1 VHIPWFLV
9 ARFGDA
15 SFLFPL
21 AAFVAMRLA
30 YQGLWKQAY
39 YWLFTLCAGASAIVA
54 GKLAFEFGGWSIPSA
69 NLYSISG
76 HAMLTAAVYPMSLT
90 VLGSIW
96 GEKAAR
102 MGTSAGIGVALL
114 AAVALIAGRY
124 HTMAETVIGMGIG
137 FIVTWANL
145 RPSRRKIPAV
155 RAPALN
161 GLVLALVLVVLVPVS
176 LYPIRVQ
183 LWSKGLD
190 CLGVTE
196 RYSRRI
202 AIDPISGGTVV
213 TIFVQWRRLR
223 S

>member
-1 VHIPWFLV
+1 M
-9 ARFGDA
+9 
-15 SFLFPL
+15 FPL
-21 AAFVAMRLA
+21 AGFVAIRLA
-30 YQGLWKQAY
+30 YQGLWKQAF
-39 YWLFTLCAGASAIVA
+39 YWIFTLCAGAAAIVA

-76 HAMLTAAVYPMSLT
+76 HAMLTASVYPMLLT

-102 MGTSAGIGVALL
+102 IGTRTGIGVALL

-124 HTMAETVIGMGIG
+124 HTVAETVIGMGVG

-145 RPSRRKIPAV
+145 RPSRRKLPAV
-155 RAPALN
+155 QAPALN
-161 GLVLALVLVVLVPVS
+161 GLVLGLVLVVLASVS

-190 CLGVTE
+190 WLGVTE

-202 AIDPISGGTVV
+202 ATDPISGGTVV
-213 TIFVQWRRLR
+213 TIIVQWRLR

>member
-1 VHIPWFLV
+1 MHIPWFLV
-9 ARFGDA
+9 ARFGEA

-21 AAFVAMRLA
+21 AALVAIRLA
-30 YQGLWKQAY
+30 FQGLWKQAF
-39 YWLFTLCAGASAIVA
+39 YWIFTLCAGAAVIVA
-54 GKLAFEFGGWSIPSA
+54 GKLAFEFGGWSVPSA

-76 HAMLTAAVYPMSLT
+76 HAMLTASVYPMLLT
-90 VLGSIW
+90 VLGAIG

-102 MGTSAGIGVALL
+102 SGTRIGIGVALL

-124 HTMAETVIGMGIG
+124 HTVAETLIGMGVG

-145 RPSRRKIPAV
+145 RPSRRRIPAV

-161 GLVLALVLVVLVPVS
+161 SLVLGLLLVVLVPVS

-183 LWSKGLD
+183 LWSQGLD
-190 CLGVTE
+190 WLGVTE

-202 AIDPISGGTVV
+202 GIDPISGATVV
-213 TIFVQWRRLR
+213 TIIVQWRLR